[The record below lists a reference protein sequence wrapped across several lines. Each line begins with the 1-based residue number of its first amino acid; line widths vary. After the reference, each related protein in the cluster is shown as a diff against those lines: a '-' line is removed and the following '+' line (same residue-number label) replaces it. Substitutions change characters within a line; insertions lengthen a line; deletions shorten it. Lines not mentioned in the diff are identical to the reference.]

1 MAAYNPGGSLV
12 WSAALNVTAFQS
24 GIQSMIAQ
32 MAFAQR
38 AAAGL
43 ESSLKSIAAVAFA
56 GLIAGIGGITA
67 AIAIST
73 KAAAE
78 WETQMLDVA
87 QLADINIKTPVGL
100 TEYNKLSRELLNTY
114 ADIPVQKTDL
124 FTAVKPY
131 AAANYTGE
139 VLSNLTE
146 STAKWHETSTVATD
160 DISNMIIALAAI
172 NPEAVKAAGG
182 IDAWANQVFS
192 GMSRAA
198 NDSKITSQEIVSGI
212 TQSAGSLNKWNLQNQ
227 IPEQIAL
234 LTTMS
239 QYGLDFGSWKTTLS
253 SAVSGPGV
261 TGPSTVTPE
270 ISKALQSAGINLPY
284 ESLTQSVN
292 AKGKVSIKSEKI
304 QYKGYDIAAAIM
316 GYEDA
321 DAFMDAYEKDAPTL
335 MLNTID
341 KIKSLGL
348 PTLRENEL
356 YGIIF
361 GERAARELPKMG
373 GTSAVEY
380 YADMV
385 KKVTGAYEEGS
396 LATELY
402 EIKQSGLEAQWDKM
416 TNRGDVVKTLLG
428 DMFKGPVKERI
439 ESFSDSLKGTIK
451 WLEDITDKATL
462 PDGTLNSWKAI
473 GLVVDGLKQ
482 KFVDLGGVDLLKA
495 GGIAAGLLLIAS
507 NAGIV
512 VTAVSRIPAAFAA
525 MAGLIA
531 PVIAGMSASLV
542 GLATRV
548 SAAFAGISIAPLIAT
563 AGSVVS
569 AIAGIA
575 VVAGT
580 VALGLAA
587 IGYSLAP
594 EKFTY
599 FNQVASEALNGVAN
613 VARQVIGDI
622 SRGDWGA
629 AGEHL
634 KTGFTNAIT
643 WIQQINWSQLG
654 GEIVTMIGDGAN
666 AVIGTALNLAGWIYD
681 NLNSWA
687 TGGGP
692 RKLGES
698 IGKFVED
705 GFKTISTTDW
715 GQYIDDAINIA
726 SDWAALGLDIISQIG
741 SGFLSGVAG
750 AMTPAANSM
759 IQIVT
764 QAALEIYEVFARA
777 WNTIIVLAAGA
788 ATSIGNA
795 FSGVGSTIAGYL
807 QPAIDAVESLVSK
820 IAGINLPFVGNIGGV
835 VGEVN
840 PIVKYYNQD
849 SGSSISVEQYN
860 LRKAEGKNYKGYA
873 PVRAYDQNQT
883 TSKNVANIYDFI
895 KSSDTFNKP
904 LDVST
909 VTQPPTMSTT
919 VREPEEFLYPGIPVI
934 DTSGWN
940 TNYAG
945 YRTGGQG
952 FVMDEMK
959 SAGEGYSYLTTD
971 LGEDITYLGDSFR
984 MSNDELKKL
993 LPYLIDYP
1001 TNTKEISQD
1010 IADSVMPIPKD
1021 IRSASDYSK
1030 QTNTEINNAAKQA
1043 FREYDEVQT
1052 RANQTTKDSALYS
1065 STKTITAADFAAVR
1079 SNNAAIESSIIT
1091 KNSVAE
1097 SYGPVR
1103 IGLTASG
1110 QEIAVIGKV
1119 AQRQFEESGNKWV
1132 GDTQKSGFSFF
1143 TDATTGGKNVE
1154 SGGKSAETS
1163 LITGANA
1170 IDSVAQKLRNLEFM
1184 FGGGTGGDG
1193 DSGKKGSTYVDP
1205 IIDRLGSVAGSLLLG
1220 GFSLSGLFKSSGTTT
1235 STPDTMTVDNFEDL
1249 TCTGDR
1255 VMVNALKYTPPGG
1268 ETTSYNPMDSVSIR
1282 SASNVEGTFQDMT
1295 CIGTSI
1301 TIPGLK
1307 YTNPYGTT
1315 SYINPSDYIAGGG
1328 VMDYQQISAKKAGEI
1343 TVNSAK
1349 TSAEYQTSTNNRY
1362 AEISAYVNANNLSSS
1377 QYIRDMEFVA
1387 AVESGNMWKNDLAFA
1402 GTAFAAPVNE
1412 STFNFSKV
1420 MDESVDQVYDYMG
1433 AQMTVNDKEYIQA
1446 KERLEMDK
1454 AVIAELT
1461 GASNALSGA
1470 ASKIESAGSNF
1481 VGSVSNAMSSF
1492 GGGWYTM
1499 GGFGGTSKGGGGA
1512 WVGTLP
1518 TPSWSGVAISNYV
1531 QSHPSGT
1538 WGNSSFSWGAKGSLI
1553 DEPSRIIAG
1562 EKGRELLLPNYLT
1575 ELFLKL
1581 AAMGFNNGSNGDGNI
1596 ITIVNIDGEQVE
1608 KTVSKRQKSNL
1619 NLRGLKLH

>member
-1 MAAYNPGGSLV
+1 MNTIIYGGIYIAVYSGGGSLV
-12 WSAALNVTAFQS
+12 WQAAIDSS
-24 GIQSMIAQ
+24 GFNKGLQSMVAQ
-32 MAFAQR
+32 LGYTAQ
-38 AAAGL
+38 AAKGL
-43 ESSLKSIAAVAFA
+43 ESSLKSIATITFA
-56 GLIAGIGGITA
+56 SIVAGIGGITA

-78 WETQMLDVA
+78 WETQMMGLARVA
-87 QLADINIKTPVGL
+87 IPEFDYTMPEGKKAF
-100 TEYNKLSRELLNTY
+100 TEFSRAFQDMYIE
-114 ADIPVQKTDL
+114 IPVKSRPELTK
-124 FTAVKPY
+124 AAEPY
-131 AAANYTGE
+131 ALAGYEGE
-139 VLSNLTE
+139 ALYNLTE
-146 STAKWHETSTVATD
+146 QTLKMVKATNYEVSPDDIANMVIKSAQINREQSGIDIQDPILRTQKMTKYSSDIMDKVLTVANKYTIGAKDLTDAIVDASGSAVLRGTANDIDSQVAFYALMNQYGIRPDLMRTALTSSVSTAGLAGESTARIENALSKIGMQTRDAEGKKITEFSRADVASKLLGVTKSQYEKMAEENMGETQIRLLDAIESLDVDRLTKNALGTGLFGSYAGREFSKLGAGGALEKFREIQDVSKSSGGEVNRAYTNIIQTLNDQWDLMGQRLFSVKEVFGEIFTGPVLNGVKGFSESLKGAVQWLQQIVDSSRNLDGTVNTWEAIGKVIDGLKSKIPKDLFKYTVSLVGAAVV
-160 DISNMIIALAAI
+160 ISNLGTIKDV
-172 NPEAVKAAGG
+172 AVKAA
-182 IDAWANQVFS
+182 DALLKMAGVS
-192 GMSRAA
+192 LAPIATPILG
-198 NDSKITSQEIVSGI
+198 IVSGL
-212 TQSAGSLNKWNLQNQ
+212 G
-227 IPEQIAL
+227 
-234 LTTMS
+234 
-239 QYGLDFGSWKTTLS
+239 
-253 SAVSGPGV
+253 
-261 TGPSTVTPE
+261 TVT
-270 ISKALQSAGINLPY
+270 
-284 ESLTQSVN
+284 
-292 AKGKVSIKSEKI
+292 
-304 QYKGYDIAAAIM
+304 IAA
-316 GYEDA
+316 
-321 DAFMDAYEKDAPTL
+321 
-335 MLNTID
+335 
-341 KIKSLGL
+341 
-348 PTLRENEL
+348 
-356 YGIIF
+356 
-361 GERAARELPKMG
+361 
-373 GTSAVEY
+373 SA
-380 YADMV
+380 
-385 KKVTGAYEEGS
+385 
-396 LATELY
+396 
-402 EIKQSGLEAQWDKM
+402 
-416 TNRGDVVKTLLG
+416 
-428 DMFKGPVKERI
+428 
-439 ESFSDSLKGTIK
+439 
-451 WLEDITDKATL
+451 
-462 PDGTLNSWKAI
+462 
-473 GLVVDGLKQ
+473 
-482 KFVDLGGVDLLKA
+482 
-495 GGIAAGLLLIAS
+495 
-507 NAGIV
+507 
-512 VTAVSRIPAAFAA
+512 
-525 MAGLIA
+525 
-531 PVIAGMSASLV
+531 
-542 GLATRV
+542 
-548 SAAFAGISIAPLIAT
+548 
-563 AGSVVS
+563 
-569 AIAGIA
+569 
-575 VVAGT
+575 

-613 VARQVIGDI
+613 VARQVYDDI

-634 KTGFTNAIT
+634 KTGFTNAIA
-643 WIQQINWSQLG
+643 WIQQINWRQLG

-698 IGKFVED
+698 IGNFVED
-705 GFKTISTTDW
+705 GFKTVSTTDW

-726 SDWAALGLDIISQIG
+726 SDWAALGWDIISQIG

-764 QAALEIYEVFARA
+764 QAALEIYEAFARA
-777 WNTIIVLAAGA
+777 WNTIIVLAASA

-795 FSGVGSTIAGYL
+795 FSGVGTTIAGYL
-807 QPAIDAVESLVSK
+807 QPAIDAVKSLAGAVSN
-820 IAGINLPFVGNIGGV
+820 INLPVIGNIGGA

-883 TSKNVANIYDFI
+883 ISKNVANIYDFI

-984 MSNDELKKL
+984 MSNDELKKI

-1001 TNTKEISQD
+1001 TNAKEISQD

-1154 SGGKSAETS
+1154 SGGTNAGNSLNNGASA
-1163 LITGANA
+1163 L
-1170 IDSVAQKLRNLEFM
+1170 DSVAAKLRNLEFR
-1184 FGGGTGGDG
+1184 FGGGTDTNKIGDT
-1193 DSGKKGSTYVDP
+1193 SGAKYGEVIEGRTLGEYIKELQGSKTLVGT
-1205 IIDRLGSVAGSLLLG
+1205 GSNVA
-1220 GFSLSGLFKSSGTTT
+1220 
-1235 STPDTMTVDNFEDL
+1235 PDTLNVDNFEDM
-1249 TCTGDR
+1249 TCMGDR

-1315 SYINPSDYIAGGG
+1315 SYINPSEYIAGGG
-1328 VMDYQQISAKKAGEI
+1328 VMDYQQTSAKKAGEI

-1349 TSAEYQTSTNNRY
+1349 KSAEYQTSTNNRY

-1433 AQMTVNDKEYIQA
+1433 TQMTINDKEYIQA

>member
-1 MAAYNPGGSLV
+1 MAAYNAGGSLI
-12 WSAALNVTAFQS
+12 WAAALNVTQFQS
-24 GIQSMIAQ
+24 GIQSMVAQ
-32 MAFAQR
+32 MAYAQR
-38 AAAGL
+38 ASSGL
-43 ESSLKSIAAVAFA
+43 ESSLKSIATVTFAAVV
-56 GLIAGIGGITA
+56 AGIGGITA

-73 KAAAE
+73 KAAAD
-78 WETQMLDVA
+78 WETQMMGLARVA
-87 QLADINIKTPVGL
+87 IPEFDYTLPEGKEAFN
-100 TEYNKLSRELLNTY
+100 EFSRAFQGMYLE
-114 ADIPVQKTDL
+114 IPVKSRGDITK
-124 FTAVKPY
+124 AAEPY
-131 AAANYTGE
+131 ALAGYEGE
-139 VLSNLTE
+139 ALYNLTE
-146 STAKWHETSTVATD
+146 QTLKMVKATNYEVSPD
-160 DISNMIIALAAI
+160 DIANMIIKSSQINREQSGIDIQDPILRTQKMTKYSSDVMDKVLTVANKYTIGAKDLTDAIVDASGSAVLRGTANDIDSQVAFYALMNQYGIRPDLMRTALTSSVSTAGLAGESTARIENALSKIGMQTKDAEGKKIAEFSRADVAAKLLGVTKNQYEQMAEQNMGETQI
-172 NPEAVKAAGG
+172 RLLDAIESLNVDRLTKNALGTGLFGSYAGREFSKLGAGGALETFREIQDVSKGSGGEVNRYYTNTIQTLNDQWDLMEQRLFSVKEVFGEIFTGPVLNGVKGFSESLKGAVQWLQQIVDSSRNLDGTVNTWEAIGKVIDGLKSKIPKDLFKYTVSLVGAAVVISNLDTIKNVAVKAA
-182 IDAWANQVFS
+182 D
-192 GMSRAA
+192 
-198 NDSKITSQEIVSGI
+198 
-212 TQSAGSLNKWNLQNQ
+212 
-227 IPEQIAL
+227 AL
-234 LTTMS
+234 LKMAGVSLAPIATPILGIVG
-239 QYGLDFGSWKTTLS
+239 GLG
-253 SAVSGPGV
+253 
-261 TGPSTVTPE
+261 TVT
-270 ISKALQSAGINLPY
+270 
-284 ESLTQSVN
+284 
-292 AKGKVSIKSEKI
+292 
-304 QYKGYDIAAAIM
+304 IAAA
-316 GYEDA
+316 A
-321 DAFMDAYEKDAPTL
+321 
-335 MLNTID
+335 
-341 KIKSLGL
+341 
-348 PTLRENEL
+348 
-356 YGIIF
+356 
-361 GERAARELPKMG
+361 
-373 GTSAVEY
+373 
-380 YADMV
+380 
-385 KKVTGAYEEGS
+385 
-396 LATELY
+396 
-402 EIKQSGLEAQWDKM
+402 
-416 TNRGDVVKTLLG
+416 
-428 DMFKGPVKERI
+428 
-439 ESFSDSLKGTIK
+439 
-451 WLEDITDKATL
+451 
-462 PDGTLNSWKAI
+462 
-473 GLVVDGLKQ
+473 
-482 KFVDLGGVDLLKA
+482 
-495 GGIAAGLLLIAS
+495 
-507 NAGIV
+507 
-512 VTAVSRIPAAFAA
+512 
-525 MAGLIA
+525 
-531 PVIAGMSASLV
+531 
-542 GLATRV
+542 
-548 SAAFAGISIAPLIAT
+548 
-563 AGSVVS
+563 
-569 AIAGIA
+569 
-575 VVAGT
+575 

-599 FNQVASEALNGVAN
+599 FNQVASEALNGISTL
-613 VARQVIGDI
+613 ARQVCDDI

-643 WIQQINWSQLG
+643 WIQQINWNQLG

-705 GFKTISTTDW
+705 GFKTVSTTDL

-726 SDWAALGLDIISQIG
+726 SDWVALGLDIISQIG

-764 QAALEIYEVFARA
+764 QAALEIYAAFART

-795 FSGVGSTIAGYL
+795 FSGVGNTIAGYL

-820 IAGINLPFVGNIGGV
+820 IAGINLPSVENIGGA

-904 LDVST
+904 LDVSA

-919 VREPEEFLYPGIPVI
+919 VREPEEFLYPGIPTI
-934 DTSGWN
+934 DTSKWN
-940 TNYAG
+940 INYAG
-945 YRTGGQG
+945 YRTGGKG

-1001 TNTKEISQD
+1001 TNTKELSQD

-1052 RANQTTKDSALYS
+1052 RVSQTTKDSALYS
-1065 STKTITAADFAAVR
+1065 STKTITAADFAAAR
-1079 SNNAAIESSIIT
+1079 SERAAQYNESSSRSIVDFAT
-1091 KNSVAE
+1091 S
-1097 SYGPVR
+1097 SYNG
-1103 IGLTASG
+1103 ISNGLTQTGFGLSTNVDNAGNGLYNNTTSG
-1110 QEIAVIGKV
+1110 G
-1119 AQRQFEESGNKWV
+1119 
-1132 GDTQKSGFSFF
+1132 TQFF
-1143 TDATTGGKNVE
+1143 TDTTSGGKN
-1154 SGGKSAETS
+1154 AETS

-1170 IDSVAQKLRNLEFM
+1170 IDSVAQKLSNLEFR

-1205 IIDRLGSVAGSLLLG
+1205 IIDRLGSVAGSVLR
-1220 GFSLSGLFKSSGTTT
+1220 GFSWSELFKSSGTTT
-1235 STPDTMTVDNFEDL
+1235 STPDTMNVDNFEDL

-1282 SASNVEGTFQDMT
+1282 SASNVEGTFTDMT

-1307 YTNPYGTT
+1307 YTNPYGNT

-1328 VMDYQQISAKKAGEI
+1328 VMDYQQTSAKKAGEI

-1377 QYIRDMEFVA
+1377 QYIRDMELVA

-1433 AQMTVNDKEYIQA
+1433 TQMTVNDKEYIQA

-1492 GGGWYTM
+1492 MSGSYSMG

-1512 WVGTLP
+1512 WVGTLS
-1518 TPSWSGVAISNYV
+1518 TPGWSGPAISTWV
-1531 QSHPSGT
+1531 QSNPSGT

>member
-1 MAAYNPGGSLV
+1 MEVIINGS
-12 WSAALNVTAFQS
+12 
-24 GIQSMIAQ
+24 IQSRVAQ

-56 GLIAGIGGITA
+56 GLIVGIGGITA

-87 QLADINIKTPVGL
+87 QLADINIKTPGGL

-172 NPEAVKAAGG
+172 NPQAVKAAGG

-316 GYEDA
+316 GYGDA

-462 PDGTLNSWKAI
+462 PDGTLDSWKAI
-473 GLVVDGLKQ
+473 GMVVDDLKK

-512 VTAVSRIPAAFAA
+512 VTAVSRIPAAFTA

-531 PVIAGMSASLV
+531 PVIAGMSASLA
-542 GLATRV
+542 GLAARV

-563 AGSVVS
+563 AGSVVT

-613 VARQVIGDI
+613 VARQVYDDI

-643 WIQQINWSQLG
+643 WIQQINWRQLG

-666 AVIGTALNLAGWIYD
+666 AVIGTSLNLAGWIYD

-698 IGKFVED
+698 IGKFIED
-705 GFKTISTTDW
+705 GFKTVSTTDW

-726 SDWAALGLDIISQIG
+726 SDWVALGWDIISQIG
-741 SGFLSGVAG
+741 SGVLSGVSSSFA
-750 AMTPAANSM
+750 PAAHS
-759 IQIVT
+759 IV
-764 QAALEIYEVFARA
+764 EVFYTAVYSIEGAFARL
-777 WNTIIVLAAGA
+777 WNTL
-788 ATSIGNA
+788 
-795 FSGVGSTIAGYL
+795 
-807 QPAIDAVESLVSK
+807 LV
-820 IAGINLPFVGNIGGV
+820 GGV
-835 VGEVN
+835 
-840 PIVKYYNQD
+840 
-849 SGSSISVEQYN
+849 
-860 LRKAEGKNYKGYA
+860 
-873 PVRAYDQNQT
+873 
-883 TSKNVANIYDFI
+883 NI
-895 KSSDTFNKP
+895 
-904 LDVST
+904 
-909 VTQPPTMSTT
+909 
-919 VREPEEFLYPGIPVI
+919 
-934 DTSGWN
+934 
-940 TNYAG
+940 A
-945 YRTGGQG
+945 
-952 FVMDEMK
+952 
-959 SAGEGYSYLTTD
+959 
-971 LGEDITYLGDSFR
+971 
-984 MSNDELKKL
+984 
-993 LPYLIDYP
+993 
-1001 TNTKEISQD
+1001 SQ
-1010 IADSVMPIPKD
+1010 I
-1021 IRSASDYSK
+1021 
-1030 QTNTEINNAAKQA
+1030 
-1043 FREYDEVQT
+1043 
-1052 RANQTTKDSALYS
+1052 
-1065 STKTITAADFAAVR
+1065 
-1079 SNNAAIESSIIT
+1079 
-1091 KNSVAE
+1091 
-1097 SYGPVR
+1097 
-1103 IGLTASG
+1103 
-1110 QEIAVIGKV
+1110 
-1119 AQRQFEESGNKWV
+1119 
-1132 GDTQKSGFSFF
+1132 
-1143 TDATTGGKNVE
+1143 
-1154 SGGKSAETS
+1154 
-1163 LITGANA
+1163 
-1170 IDSVAQKLRNLEFM
+1170 
-1184 FGGGTGGDG
+1184 
-1193 DSGKKGSTYVDP
+1193 
-1205 IIDRLGSVAGSLLLG
+1205 
-1220 GFSLSGLFKSSGTTT
+1220 
-1235 STPDTMTVDNFEDL
+1235 
-1249 TCTGDR
+1249 
-1255 VMVNALKYTPPGG
+1255 
-1268 ETTSYNPMDSVSIR
+1268 
-1282 SASNVEGTFQDMT
+1282 
-1295 CIGTSI
+1295 
-1301 TIPGLK
+1301 
-1307 YTNPYGTT
+1307 
-1315 SYINPSDYIAGGG
+1315 
-1328 VMDYQQISAKKAGEI
+1328 
-1343 TVNSAK
+1343 
-1349 TSAEYQTSTNNRY
+1349 
-1362 AEISAYVNANNLSSS
+1362 
-1377 QYIRDMEFVA
+1377 
-1387 AVESGNMWKNDLAFA
+1387 
-1402 GTAFAAPVNE
+1402 GTAFAGIGQSLDGAVTTVLDKVDTLKNNIPGL
-1412 STFNFSKV
+1412 SSSGGFSG
-1420 MDESVDQVYDYMG
+1420 SS
-1433 AQMTVNDKEYIQA
+1433 
-1446 KERLEMDK
+1446 K
-1454 AVIAELT
+1454 A
-1461 GASNALSGA
+1461 SGA
-1470 ASKIESAGSNF
+1470 NKNAS
-1481 VGSVSNAMSSF
+1481 
-1492 GGGWYTM
+1492 
-1499 GGFGGTSKGGGGA
+1499 
-1512 WVGTLP
+1512 
-1518 TPSWSGVAISNYV
+1518 
-1531 QSHPSGT
+1531 
-1538 WGNSSFSWGAKGSLI
+1538 
-1553 DEPSRIIAG
+1553 
-1562 EKGRELLLPNYLT
+1562 
-1575 ELFLKL
+1575 
-1581 AAMGFNNGSNGDGNI
+1581 GD
-1596 ITIVNIDGEQVE
+1596 
-1608 KTVSKRQKSNL
+1608 
-1619 NLRGLKLH
+1619 

>member
-43 ESSLKSIAAVAFA
+43 ESSLKSIAAVTFA

-67 AIAIST
+67 AIATST
-73 KAAAE
+73 KAAAD
-78 WETQMLDVA
+78 WETQMMGLARVA
-87 QLADINIKTPVGL
+87 IPEFDYTMPEGKKAF
-100 TEYNKLSRELLNTY
+100 TEFSRAFQDMYIE
-114 ADIPVQKTDL
+114 IPVKSRPDL
-124 FTAVKPY
+124 TKAAEPY
-131 AAANYTGE
+131 ALAGYEGE
-139 VLSNLTE
+139 ALYNLTE
-146 STAKWHETSTVATD
+146 QTLKMVKATNYEVSPDDIANMVIKSAQINREQSGIDIQDPILRTQKMTKYSSDIMDKVLTVANKYTIGAKDLTDAIVDASGSAVLRGTANDIDSQVAFYALMNQYGIRPDLMRTALTSSVSTAGLAGESTARIENALSKIGMQTRDAEGKKIAEFSRADVASKLLGVTKSQYEKMAEENMGETQIRLLDAIESLDVDRLTK
-160 DISNMIIALAAI
+160 NALGTGLFGSYAGR
-172 NPEAVKAAGG
+172 EFSKLGAGG
-182 IDAWANQVFS
+182 ALEKFREIQDVSKSSGGEVNRAYTNTIQTLNDQWDLMEQRLFSVKEVF
-192 GMSRAA
+192 G
-198 NDSKITSQEIVSGI
+198 EI
-212 TQSAGSLNKWNLQNQ
+212 
-227 IPEQIAL
+227 
-234 LTTMS
+234 
-239 QYGLDFGSWKTTLS
+239 F
-253 SAVSGPGV
+253 
-261 TGPSTVTPE
+261 TGPV
-270 ISKALQSAGINLPY
+270 LNG
-284 ESLTQSVN
+284 V
-292 AKGKVSIKSEKI
+292 KGFSE
-304 QYKGYDIAAAIM
+304 
-316 GYEDA
+316 
-321 DAFMDAYEKDAPTL
+321 
-335 MLNTID
+335 
-341 KIKSLGL
+341 
-348 PTLRENEL
+348 
-356 YGIIF
+356 
-361 GERAARELPKMG
+361 
-373 GTSAVEY
+373 
-380 YADMV
+380 
-385 KKVTGAYEEGS
+385 
-396 LATELY
+396 
-402 EIKQSGLEAQWDKM
+402 
-416 TNRGDVVKTLLG
+416 
-428 DMFKGPVKERI
+428 
-439 ESFSDSLKGTIK
+439 SLKGAVQ
-451 WLEDITDKATL
+451 WLQQIVDSSRNL
-462 PDGTLNSWKAI
+462 DGTVNTWEAI
-473 GLVVDGLKQ
+473 GKVVDGLKQ
-482 KFVDLGGVDLLKA
+482 KFVDLGGIDLLKA
-495 GGIAAGLLLIAS
+495 GGITAGLLLIAS
-507 NAGIV
+507 NAGTV
-512 VTAVSRIPAAFAA
+512 VAAVSKIPAAFAA
-525 MAGLIA
+525 IAGLIA
-531 PVIAGMSASLV
+531 PVIAGMSASLL

-599 FNQVASEALNGVAN
+599 FNQVASEALNGVAT
-613 VARQVIGDI
+613 VARQVYDDI

-629 AGEHL
+629 AGDHL
-634 KTGFTNAIT
+634 KTGFTNAIA

-698 IGKFVED
+698 IGNFIED

-726 SDWAALGLDIISQIG
+726 SDWGALGWDIISQIG

-750 AMTPAANSM
+750 AMTPAANSI

-764 QAALEIYEVFARA
+764 QATLEIYAAFAKT
-777 WNTIIVLAAGA
+777 WNTIIALAAGA

-820 IAGINLPFVGNIGGV
+820 IAGINLPVIGNIGGA

-849 SGSSISVEQYN
+849 SGSSISVEEYN

-873 PVRAYDQNQT
+873 PVRMYDTNKSISQNT
-883 TSKNVANIYDFI
+883 ANIYDFI

-984 MSNDELKKL
+984 MANDELKKL

-1001 TNTKEISQD
+1001 TNRKEISQD

-1021 IRSASDYSK
+1021 IRSASDYSR
-1030 QTNTEINNAAKQA
+1030 QTNTEINNAAKQS

-1065 STKTITAADFAAVR
+1065 STKTITAADFVNSTAR
-1079 SNNAAIESSIIT
+1079 NTAIETSTIT

-1119 AQRQFEESGNKWV
+1119 AQQQFEASGNKWV
-1132 GDTQKSGFSFF
+1132 EDTQKSGFSFF

-1154 SGGKSAETS
+1154 SGGTNAGNSLNNGASA
-1163 LITGANA
+1163 L
-1170 IDSVAQKLRNLEFM
+1170 DSVAAKLRNLEFR
-1184 FGGGTGGDG
+1184 FGGGTDTNKIGDT
-1193 DSGKKGSTYVDP
+1193 SGAKYGEVIEGRTLGEYIKELQGSKTSVGT
-1205 IIDRLGSVAGSLLLG
+1205 GSNVA
-1220 GFSLSGLFKSSGTTT
+1220 
-1235 STPDTMTVDNFEDL
+1235 PDTLNVDNFEDM
-1249 TCTGDR
+1249 TCMGDR

-1282 SASNVEGTFQDMT
+1282 SASNVEGTFTDMT

-1307 YTNPYGTT
+1307 YTNPYGNT
-1315 SYINPSDYIAGGG
+1315 SYINPSEYITGGG
-1328 VMDYQQISAKKAGEI
+1328 VMDYQQASAKKAGEI

-1349 TSAEYQTSTNNRY
+1349 KSTEYQTSADNRY

-1377 QYIRDMEFVA
+1377 QYIRDMELVA

-1412 STFNFSKV
+1412 ATYDFGKT
-1420 MDESVDQVYDYMG
+1420 MDLSVDQAYDYLG

-1512 WVGTLP
+1512 WVGTYP

-1553 DEPSRIIAG
+1553 EEPSRIIAG

-1596 ITIVNIDGEQVE
+1596 ITIVNIDGKQIE

>member
-12 WSAALNVTAFQS
+12 WSAALNVSAFQS
-24 GIQSMIAQ
+24 GIQSIVAQ

-56 GLIAGIGGITA
+56 GLIVGIGGITA

-87 QLADINIKTPVGL
+87 QLADINIKTPGGL

-131 AAANYTGE
+131 AAANYTGD

-462 PDGTLNSWKAI
+462 PDGTLDSWKAI
-473 GLVVDGLKQ
+473 GMVVDDLKK

-495 GGIAAGLLLIAS
+495 GGIAIGVGILASSLGTVGAMALTAGKAIGVMVLNAARMAAMTVFAAIAS
-507 NAGIV
+507 TFTKIAASAYLAQRAFTMFGASVIASMAFIPGRLLAMTTGISGISAA
-512 VTAVSRIPAAFAA
+512 VTSA
-525 MAGLIA
+525 MATLGAL
-531 PVIAGMSASLV
+531 
-542 GLATRV
+542 
-548 SAAFAGISIAPLIAT
+548 
-563 AGSVVS
+563 
-569 AIAGIA
+569 A
-575 VVAGT
+575 VVAAT

-599 FNQVASEALNGVAN
+599 FNQVASEALNGVSI
-613 VARQVIGDI
+613 VVKQLYTDL
-622 SRGDWGA
+622 STGDWSA
-629 AGEHL
+629 AATHL
-634 KTGFTNAIT
+634 KDAFMATIAWLQGID
-643 WIQQINWSQLG
+643 WGRLG
-654 GEIVTMIGDGAN
+654 GEIVTMIGDGAYALIN
-666 AVIGTALNLAGWIYD
+666 GALNLGGWIYD
-681 NLNSWA
+681 NLSAWVN
-687 TGGGP
+687 GGGP
-692 RKLGES
+692 YALGES
-698 IGKFVED
+698 IANFISSGVKTLGNVD
-705 GFKTISTTDW
+705 YWAIIKGAFKAVGDW
-715 GQYIDDAINIA
+715 H
-726 SDWAALGLDIISQIG
+726 SLGWDIISGIG
-741 SGFLSGVAG
+741 SGVLSGVSSSFA
-750 AMTPAANSM
+750 PAAHS
-759 IQIVT
+759 IV
-764 QAALEIYEVFARA
+764 EVFYTAVYSIEGAFARL
-777 WNTIIVLAAGA
+777 WNTLLVGGVNIADQ
-788 ATSIGNA
+788 IGTA
-795 FSGVGSTIAGYL
+795 F
-807 QPAIDAVESLVSK
+807 
-820 IAGINLPFVGNIGGV
+820 AGIGQSLDGAVTTILDKVDTLKNNIPGLSSS
-835 VGEVN
+835 
-840 PIVKYYNQD
+840 
-849 SGSSISVEQYN
+849 SGSSGSNKNPSGDYDDSQASV
-860 LRKAEGKNYKGYA
+860 KAK
-873 PVRAYDQNQT
+873 
-883 TSKNVANIYDFI
+883 
-895 KSSDTFNKP
+895 KSS
-904 LDVST
+904 ST
-909 VTQPPTMSTT
+909 YTPPSTDYAHSSTT
-919 VREPEEFLYPGIPVI
+919 INKDQSMESVNRNNISLSPEAEAAAKAKTNAYKNPV
-934 DTSGWN
+934 
-940 TNYAG
+940 G
-945 YRTGGQG
+945 YMTGG
-952 FVMDEMK
+952 
-959 SAGEGYSYLTTD
+959 EG
-971 LGEDITYLGDSFR
+971 IIA
-984 MSNDELKKL
+984 DELKPVYDKSGKISAYIMTNL
-993 LPYLIDYP
+993 KGQPITVSGHEQWSVENMQKYGKYLMEYETDPRGAAKIRADELVP
-1001 TNTKEISQD
+1001 LETFPKEVKKSSEEAAKITTSGATSSVNILKDGIFESTISW
-1010 IADSVMPIPKD
+1010 KD
-1021 IRSASDYSK
+1021 ASDYSSK
-1030 QTNTEINNAAKQA
+1030 NTMFITDFVNST
-1043 FREYDEVQT
+1043 T
-1052 RANQTTKDSALYS
+1052 RN
-1065 STKTITAADFAAVR
+1065 TAV
-1079 SNNAAIESSIIT
+1079 ETSSIT
-1091 KNSVAE
+1091 KKAVAE
-1097 SYGPVR
+1097 SYSPVK
-1103 IGLTASG
+1103 IGLTESG
-1110 QEIAVIGKV
+1110 QQIAVIGKV
-1119 AQRQFEESGNKWV
+1119 AQQQFEQSGNKWV

-1154 SGGKSAETS
+1154 SGGKNAETS

-1170 IDSVAQKLRNLEFM
+1170 IDSVAQKLSNLEFR

-1205 IIDRLGSVAGSLLLG
+1205 IIDRLGSVAGSLLG
-1220 GFSLSGLFKSSGTTT
+1220 GFLPSKLFKSSGTTT
-1235 STPDTMTVDNFEDL
+1235 SAPDTLNVDNFEDM
-1249 TCTGDR
+1249 TCMGNR
-1255 VMVNALKYTPPGG
+1255 VMINALKYTPPGG

-1282 SASNVEGTFQDMT
+1282 SASNVEGTFTDMT
-1295 CIGTSI
+1295 CMGNTI

-1315 SYINPSDYIAGGG
+1315 SYINPSEYISGGG
-1328 VMDYQQISAKKAGEI
+1328 VMDYQQTSAKKAGEI

-1349 TSAEYQTSTNNRY
+1349 KSTEYQTSTNNRY

-1377 QYIRDMEFVA
+1377 QYIRDMELVA
-1387 AVESGNMWKNDLAFA
+1387 AVESGNMWRNDLAFG
-1402 GTAFAAPVNE
+1402 GTAMAAPINE
-1412 STFNFSKV
+1412 STYNFGKT
-1420 MDESVDQVYDYMG
+1420 MDLSVDQVNDYLG

-1492 GGGWYTM
+1492 GGGGWYTM

-1531 QSHPSGT
+1531 QSNPSGNN
-1538 WGNSSFSWGAKGSLI
+1538 WQGSSFSWGAKGSLI

>member
-24 GIQSMIAQ
+24 GIQSMVAQ

-43 ESSLKSIAAVAFA
+43 ESSLKSIAAVTFA

-67 AIAIST
+67 AIATST
-73 KAAAE
+73 KAAAD
-78 WETQMLDVA
+78 WETQIMGLARVA
-87 QLADINIKTPVGL
+87 IPEFDYTMPEGKKAF
-100 TEYNKLSRELLNTY
+100 TEFSRAFQDMYIE
-114 ADIPVQKTDL
+114 IPVKSRPDL
-124 FTAVKPY
+124 TKAAEPY
-131 AAANYTGE
+131 ALAGYEGE
-139 VLSNLTE
+139 ALYNLTE
-146 STAKWHETSTVATD
+146 QTLKMVKATNYEVTPDDIANMVIKSSQINREQSGIDIQDPILKTQKMTKYSSDIMDKVLTVANKYTIGAKDLTDAIVNASGSAVLRGTANDIDSQIAFYALMNQYGIRPDLMRTALTSSVSTAGLAGESTARIENALSKIGMQTRDAEGKKIAEFSRADVAAKLLGVTRSQYEKMAEENMGETQIRLLDAIESLDVDRLTK
-160 DISNMIIALAAI
+160 NALGTGLFGSYAGR
-172 NPEAVKAAGG
+172 EFSKLGAGG
-182 IDAWANQVFS
+182 ALETFREIQDVSKSSGGEVNRAYTNTIQTLNDQWDLMGQRLFSVKEVF
-192 GMSRAA
+192 G
-198 NDSKITSQEIVSGI
+198 EI
-212 TQSAGSLNKWNLQNQ
+212 
-227 IPEQIAL
+227 
-234 LTTMS
+234 
-239 QYGLDFGSWKTTLS
+239 F
-253 SAVSGPGV
+253 
-261 TGPSTVTPE
+261 TGPV
-270 ISKALQSAGINLPY
+270 LNG
-284 ESLTQSVN
+284 V
-292 AKGKVSIKSEKI
+292 KGFSE
-304 QYKGYDIAAAIM
+304 
-316 GYEDA
+316 
-321 DAFMDAYEKDAPTL
+321 
-335 MLNTID
+335 
-341 KIKSLGL
+341 
-348 PTLRENEL
+348 
-356 YGIIF
+356 
-361 GERAARELPKMG
+361 
-373 GTSAVEY
+373 
-380 YADMV
+380 
-385 KKVTGAYEEGS
+385 
-396 LATELY
+396 
-402 EIKQSGLEAQWDKM
+402 
-416 TNRGDVVKTLLG
+416 
-428 DMFKGPVKERI
+428 
-439 ESFSDSLKGTIK
+439 SLKGTVQ
-451 WLEDITDKATL
+451 WLQQIVDSSRNL
-462 PDGTLNSWKAI
+462 DGTVNTWEAI
-473 GLVVDGLKQ
+473 GKVVDGLKQ
-482 KFVDLGGVDLLKA
+482 KFVDLGGIDLLKA
-495 GGIAAGLLLIAS
+495 GGITAGLLLIAS
-507 NAGIV
+507 NAGTV
-512 VTAVSRIPAAFAA
+512 VAAVSKIPAAFAA
-525 MAGLIA
+525 ISGLIA
-531 PVIAGMSASLV
+531 PVIAGISSSLL

-599 FNQVASEALNGVAN
+599 FNQVASEALNGVAT
-613 VARQVIGDI
+613 VARQVYDDI

-629 AGEHL
+629 AGDHL

-698 IGKFVED
+698 IGNFIED
-705 GFKTISTTDW
+705 GFKTISTTNW

-726 SDWAALGLDIISQIG
+726 SDWAGLGWDIISQIG

-764 QAALEIYEVFARA
+764 QAALEIYAVFAKT

-795 FSGVGSTIAGYL
+795 FSGVGNTIAGYL

-820 IAGINLPFVGNIGGV
+820 IAGINLPFIGNIGGA

-840 PIVKYYNQD
+840 PIVKYYNPD

-984 MSNDELKKL
+984 MSNDELKKI

-1001 TNTKEISQD
+1001 TNTKELSQD

-1021 IRSASDYSK
+1021 IRSASDYSR

-1065 STKTITAADFAAVR
+1065 STKTITAADFVNSTAR
-1079 SNNAAIESSIIT
+1079 NTAIETSTIT

-1097 SYGPVR
+1097 SYSPVK

-1119 AQRQFEESGNKWV
+1119 AQQQFEASGNKWV

-1154 SGGKSAETS
+1154 SGGTNAGNSLNNGASA
-1163 LITGANA
+1163 L
-1170 IDSVAQKLRNLEFM
+1170 DSVAAKLRNLEFM
-1184 FGGGTGGDG
+1184 FGGGTVTNKIGDT
-1193 DSGKKGSTYVDP
+1193 SGAKYGEVIEGRTLGEYIKELQGSKTLVGT
-1205 IIDRLGSVAGSLLLG
+1205 GSNVA
-1220 GFSLSGLFKSSGTTT
+1220 
-1235 STPDTMTVDNFEDL
+1235 PDTLNVDNFEDM
-1249 TCTGDR
+1249 TCMGDR

-1282 SASNVEGTFQDMT
+1282 SASNVEGTFTDMT

-1315 SYINPSDYIAGGG
+1315 SYINPSEYISGGG
-1328 VMDYQQISAKKAGEI
+1328 VMDYQQASAKKAGEI

-1349 TSAEYQTSTNNRY
+1349 KSTEYQTSADNRY

-1412 STFNFSKV
+1412 STFNFNK
-1420 MDESVDQVYDYMG
+1420 MADESIEQAYDYLG
-1433 AQMTVNDKEYIQA
+1433 TQMTVNDKEYIQA

-1481 VGSVSNAMSSF
+1481 VGSVSSAMSSF
-1492 GGGWYTM
+1492 MSGSYSMG

-1512 WVGTLP
+1512 WVGTYP
-1518 TPSWSGVAISNYV
+1518 TPGWSGPAISTWV
-1531 QSHPSGT
+1531 QSNPSGT

-1553 DEPSRIIAG
+1553 EEPSRIIAG

-1581 AAMGFNNGSNGDGNI
+1581 AAMGFNNRSNGDGNI
-1596 ITIVNIDGEQVE
+1596 ITIVNIDGKQIE
-1608 KTVSKRQKSNL
+1608 KIVSKRQKSNL

>member
-24 GIQSMIAQ
+24 GVQSMVAQ

-43 ESSLKSIAAVAFA
+43 ESSLKSIAAVTFA

-67 AIAIST
+67 AIATST
-73 KAAAE
+73 KAAAD
-78 WETQMLDVA
+78 WETQMMGLARVA
-87 QLADINIKTPVGL
+87 IPEFDYTMPEGKKAF
-100 TEYNKLSRELLNTY
+100 TEFSRAFQDMYIE
-114 ADIPVQKTDL
+114 IPVKSRPDL
-124 FTAVKPY
+124 TKAAEPY
-131 AAANYTGE
+131 ALAGYEGE
-139 VLSNLTE
+139 ALYNLTE
-146 STAKWHETSTVATD
+146 QTLKMVKATNYEVSPDDIANMVIKSSQINREQSGIDIQDPILRTQKMTKYSSDIMDKVLTVANKYTIGAKDLTDAIVDASGSAVLRGTANDIDSQIAFYALMNQYGIRPDLMRTALTSSVSTAGLAGESTARIENALSKIGMQTRDAEGKKIAEFSRADVASKLLGVTKSQYEKMAEENMGETQIRLLDAIESLDVDRLTKNALGTGLFGSYAGREFSKLGAGGALENFREIQDVSKSSGGEVNRAYTNTIQTLNDQWDLMVQRLFSVKEVFGEIFTGPVLNGVKGFSESLKGAVQWLQQIVDSSRDLDGTVNTWEAIGKVID
-160 DISNMIIALAAI
+160 DLKSKIPKDLFKYTVSLAGAALVISNLETIKDV
-172 NPEAVKAAGG
+172 AVKAA
-182 IDAWANQVFS
+182 D
-192 GMSRAA
+192 
-198 NDSKITSQEIVSGI
+198 
-212 TQSAGSLNKWNLQNQ
+212 
-227 IPEQIAL
+227 AL
-234 LTTMS
+234 LKM
-239 QYGLDFGSWKTTLS
+239 
-253 SAVSGPGV
+253 AGV
-261 TGPSTVTPE
+261 
-270 ISKALQSAGINLPY
+270 
-284 ESLTQSVN
+284 
-292 AKGKVSIKSEKI
+292 
-304 QYKGYDIAAAIM
+304 
-316 GYEDA
+316 
-321 DAFMDAYEKDAPTL
+321 
-335 MLNTID
+335 
-341 KIKSLGL
+341 
-348 PTLRENEL
+348 
-356 YGIIF
+356 
-361 GERAARELPKMG
+361 
-373 GTSAVEY
+373 
-380 YADMV
+380 
-385 KKVTGAYEEGS
+385 S
-396 LATELY
+396 LA
-402 EIKQSGLEAQWDKM
+402 
-416 TNRGDVVKTLLG
+416 
-428 DMFKGPVKERI
+428 PV
-439 ESFSDSLKGTIK
+439 
-451 WLEDITDKATL
+451 
-462 PDGTLNSWKAI
+462 
-473 GLVVDGLKQ
+473 
-482 KFVDLGGVDLLKA
+482 
-495 GGIAAGLLLIAS
+495 AAPI
-507 NAGIV
+507 AGIV
-512 VTAVSRIPAAFAA
+512 GGLGTIVTA
-525 MAGLIA
+525 
-531 PVIAGMSASLV
+531 
-542 GLATRV
+542 
-548 SAAFAGISIAPLIAT
+548 SAA
-563 AGSVVS
+563 
-569 AIAGIA
+569 
-575 VVAGT
+575 

-599 FNQVASEALNGVAN
+599 FNQLASEALNGVAT
-613 VARQVIGDI
+613 VARQVCDDI

-629 AGEHL
+629 AGDHL

-698 IGKFVED
+698 IGNFIED

-726 SDWAALGLDIISQIG
+726 SDWAGLGWDIISQIG

-764 QAALEIYEVFARA
+764 QAALEIYAVFAKT

-795 FSGVGSTIAGYL
+795 FSGVGNTIAGYL
-807 QPAIDAVESLVSK
+807 QPAIDAAES
-820 IAGINLPFVGNIGGV
+820 IGNIDGA

-849 SGSSISVEQYN
+849 SGSSISVEEYN
-860 LRKAEGKNYKGYA
+860 LRKAEGKKYKGYS
-873 PVRAYDQNQT
+873 PVRMYDTNKTISQNA
-883 TSKNVANIYDFI
+883 ANIYDFT

-971 LGEDITYLGDSFR
+971 LGEDITYLGDSVR
-984 MSNDELKKL
+984 MSNDELKKI
-993 LPYLIDYP
+993 LPYLQDFP
-1001 TNTKEISQD
+1001 SDTKAMSTD
-1010 IADSVMPIPKD
+1010 LANSVMPIPKD
-1021 IRSASDYSK
+1021 IRSASDYSR
-1030 QTNTEINNAAKQA
+1030 QTNAEINNAAKQA

-1065 STKTITAADFAAVR
+1065 STKTITAADFAAAR
-1079 SNNAAIESSIIT
+1079 SERTAQYNESSSRSIVDSAT
-1091 KNSVAE
+1091 S
-1097 SYGPVR
+1097 SYNG
-1103 IGLTASG
+1103 ISNGLTQTG
-1110 QEIAVIGKV
+1110 
-1119 AQRQFEESGNKWV
+1119 F
-1132 GDTQKSGFSFF
+1132 GFSTNVDNAGNGLYNNTTSGGTQFF
-1143 TDATTGGKNVE
+1143 TDTTSGGKN
-1154 SGGKSAETS
+1154 AENS

-1170 IDSVAQKLRNLEFM
+1170 IDSVAQKLSNLEFR
-1184 FGGGTGGDG
+1184 FGGGTDTNKIGDT
-1193 DSGKKGSTYVDP
+1193 SGAKYGEVIEGRTLGEYIKELQGSKT
-1205 IIDRLGSVAGSLLLG
+1205 LAGTGSNVA
-1220 GFSLSGLFKSSGTTT
+1220 
-1235 STPDTMTVDNFEDL
+1235 PDTLNVDNFEDM
-1249 TCTGDR
+1249 TCMGDR

-1282 SASNVEGTFQDMT
+1282 SASNVEGTFTDMT

-1307 YTNPYGTT
+1307 YTNPYGNT
-1315 SYINPSDYIAGGG
+1315 SYINPSEYITGGG
-1328 VMDYQQISAKKAGEI
+1328 VMDYQQASAKKAGEI
-1343 TVNSAK
+1343 TVNSARK
-1349 TSAEYQTSTNNRY
+1349 STEYQTSADNRY

-1387 AVESGNMWKNDLAFA
+1387 AVEGGNMWKNDLAFA

-1420 MDESVDQVYDYMG
+1420 MDESVEQAYDYLG
-1433 AQMTVNDKEYIQA
+1433 TQMTVNDKEYIQA

-1470 ASKIESAGSNF
+1470 ASQIESAGSNF
-1481 VGSVSNAMSSF
+1481 VGSVSSAMGSF
-1492 GGGWYTM
+1492 MSGSYSMG

-1512 WVGTLP
+1512 WVGTYP
-1518 TPSWSGVAISNYV
+1518 TPGWSGPAISTWV
-1531 QSHPSGT
+1531 QSNPSGT

-1553 DEPSRIIAG
+1553 EEPSRIIAG

-1575 ELFLKL
+1575 ELFLRL

-1596 ITIVNIDGEQVE
+1596 ITIVNIDGEQIE

>member
-24 GIQSMIAQ
+24 GIQSMVAQ

-43 ESSLKSIAAVAFA
+43 ESSLKSIAAVTFA

-67 AIAIST
+67 AIATST
-73 KAAAE
+73 KAAAD
-78 WETQMLDVA
+78 WETQVMGLARVA
-87 QLADINIKTPVGL
+87 IPEFDYTMPEGKKAF
-100 TEYNKLSRELLNTY
+100 TEFSRAFQDMYIE
-114 ADIPVQKTDL
+114 IPVKSRPDL
-124 FTAVKPY
+124 TKAAEPY
-131 AAANYTGE
+131 ALAGYEGE
-139 VLSNLTE
+139 ALYNLTE
-146 STAKWHETSTVATD
+146 QTLKMVKATNYEVTPDDIANMVIKSAQINREQSGIDIQDPILRTQKMTEYSSDIMDKVLTVANKYTIGAKDLTDAIVYASGSAVLRGTANDIDSQVAFYALMNQYGIRPDLMRTALTSSVSTAGLAGESTARIENALSKIGMQTRDAEGKKIAEFSRADVASKLLGVTKSQYEKMAEENMGETQIRLLDAIESLDVDRLTK
-160 DISNMIIALAAI
+160 NALGTGLFGSYAGR
-172 NPEAVKAAGG
+172 EFSKLGAGG
-182 IDAWANQVFS
+182 ALEKFREIQDVSKSSGGEVNRAYTNIIQTLNDQWDLMGQRLFSVKEVF
-192 GMSRAA
+192 G
-198 NDSKITSQEIVSGI
+198 EI
-212 TQSAGSLNKWNLQNQ
+212 
-227 IPEQIAL
+227 
-234 LTTMS
+234 
-239 QYGLDFGSWKTTLS
+239 F
-253 SAVSGPGV
+253 
-261 TGPSTVTPE
+261 TGPV
-270 ISKALQSAGINLPY
+270 LNG
-284 ESLTQSVN
+284 V
-292 AKGKVSIKSEKI
+292 KGFSE
-304 QYKGYDIAAAIM
+304 
-316 GYEDA
+316 
-321 DAFMDAYEKDAPTL
+321 
-335 MLNTID
+335 
-341 KIKSLGL
+341 
-348 PTLRENEL
+348 
-356 YGIIF
+356 
-361 GERAARELPKMG
+361 
-373 GTSAVEY
+373 
-380 YADMV
+380 
-385 KKVTGAYEEGS
+385 
-396 LATELY
+396 
-402 EIKQSGLEAQWDKM
+402 
-416 TNRGDVVKTLLG
+416 
-428 DMFKGPVKERI
+428 
-439 ESFSDSLKGTIK
+439 SLKGAVQ
-451 WLEDITDKATL
+451 WLQQIVDSSRNL
-462 PDGTLNSWKAI
+462 DGTVNTWEAI
-473 GLVVDGLKQ
+473 GKVVDGLKR
-482 KFVDLGGVDLLKA
+482 KFVDLGGIDLLKA
-495 GGIAAGLLLIAS
+495 GGITAGLLLIAS
-507 NAGIV
+507 NAGTV
-512 VTAVSRIPAAFAA
+512 VAAVSKIPAAFAA
-525 MAGLIA
+525 IAGLIA
-531 PVIAGMSASLV
+531 PVIAGMSASLL

-599 FNQVASEALNGVAN
+599 FNQVASEALNGVAT
-613 VARQVIGDI
+613 VARQVYDDI

-629 AGEHL
+629 AGDHL
-634 KTGFTNAIT
+634 KTGFTNAIA
-643 WIQQINWSQLG
+643 WIQQINWNQLG

-698 IGKFVED
+698 IGTFIED

-726 SDWAALGLDIISQIG
+726 SDWAGLGWDIISQIG
-741 SGFLSGVAG
+741 SGVLSGVSSSFA
-750 AMTPAANSM
+750 PAAHS
-759 IQIVT
+759 IV
-764 QAALEIYEVFARA
+764 EVFYTAVYSIEGAFARL
-777 WNTIIVLAAGA
+777 WNTLLVNGVNIA
-788 ATSIGNA
+788 SQIGTA
-795 FSGVGSTIAGYL
+795 F
-807 QPAIDAVESLVSK
+807 
-820 IAGINLPFVGNIGGV
+820 AGIGQSLDGAVTTV
-835 VGEVN
+835 LDKVN
-840 PIVKYYNQD
+840 TLQNSIPGLSPSSIS
-849 SGSSISVEQYN
+849 SGSSPSSKSSRSNKNPSGDYDDSQAAVKAKKSSSTYTPPSTDYAHSSTTINKDQSMESVNRNTISLSPEVEAAARAKTKAYKNPVGYMTGGEGIIADELKPVYDKNGNISAYIMTNLRGQPITASGHEQWSVENMQKY
-860 LRKAEGKNYKGYA
+860 GKYLMEYETDPRGAAKI
-873 PVRAYDQNQT
+873 RADELVPLET
-883 TSKNVANIYDFI
+883 FPKEVK
-895 KSSDTFNKP
+895 KSSDEAAKIT
-904 LDVST
+904 
-909 VTQPPTMSTT
+909 
-919 VREPEEFLYPGIPVI
+919 
-934 DTSGWN
+934 TSGAMSSVN
-940 TNYAG
+940 ILKDG
-945 YRTGGQG
+945 IFQ
-952 FVMDEMK
+952 
-959 SAGEGYSYLTTD
+959 TTD
-971 LGEDITYLGDSFR
+971 FMNTSTKDAATYAS
-984 MSNDELKKL
+984 EKT
-993 LPYLIDYP
+993 I
-1001 TNTKEISQD
+1001 
-1010 IADSVMPIPKD
+1010 
-1021 IRSASDYSK
+1021 SASDFVNASRRNNVLETNAMTK
-1030 QTNTEINNAAKQA
+1030 QN
-1043 FREYDEVQT
+1043 
-1052 RANQTTKDSALYS
+1052 
-1065 STKTITAADFAAVR
+1065 
-1079 SNNAAIESSIIT
+1079 
-1091 KNSVAE
+1091 VAE
-1097 SYGPVR
+1097 SYSPVK

-1110 QEIAVIGKV
+1110 QEIAGIGKV
-1119 AQRQFEESGNKWV
+1119 AQQQFEASGNKWV

-1154 SGGKSAETS
+1154 SGGTNAGNSLNNGASA
-1163 LITGANA
+1163 L
-1170 IDSVAQKLRNLEFM
+1170 DSVAAKLRNLEFM
-1184 FGGGTGGDG
+1184 FGGGTVTNKIGDT
-1193 DSGKKGSTYVDP
+1193 SGAKYGEVIEGRTLGEYIKELQGSKTLVGT
-1205 IIDRLGSVAGSLLLG
+1205 GSNVA
-1220 GFSLSGLFKSSGTTT
+1220 
-1235 STPDTMTVDNFEDL
+1235 PDTLNVDNFEDM
-1249 TCTGDR
+1249 TCMGDR

-1282 SASNVEGTFQDMT
+1282 SASNVEGTFTDMT

-1315 SYINPSDYIAGGG
+1315 SYINPSEYISGGG
-1328 VMDYQQISAKKAGEI
+1328 VMDYQQASAKKAGEI
-1343 TVNSAK
+1343 TVNSARK
-1349 TSAEYQTSTNNRY
+1349 STEYQTSADNRY

-1531 QSHPSGT
+1531 QSNPSGR